1 MKMPF
6 TVDQF
11 FEVFR
16 HYNETL
22 WPAQVFLSILAVIVV
37 VLVFRARPWT
47 GRVVSAILGFLWFW
61 LALAYHLAFFSRINP
76 LAYGFSLVSLIG
88 AFVLLWQGVIRR
100 RLEFEF
106 RLGAWPILG
115 AALVLYALA
124 VYPLWSVYSG
134 HPYPA
139 MPTFGLPC
147 PTTLFTIGILAFARP
162 VYPRSPLIVPAL
174 WCLIGGQAAF
184 SLSVQPDYG
193 LFAAFLVAVGLLVRR
208 QHGTVPVE

>member
-6 TVDQF
+6 TTDQF
-11 FEVFR
+11 FELFR
-16 HYNETL
+16 RYNETL
-22 WPAQVFLSILAVIVV
+22 WPTQVFLLILAVIVIAL
-37 VLVFRARPWT
+37 VLRPRPWT
-47 GRVVSAILGFLWFW
+47 GRVISGILAFLWFW

-88 AFVLLWQGVIRR
+88 AFVFVWQGLIRR
-100 RLEFEF
+100 RLEF
-106 RLGAWPILG
+106 AWRWGPRAILG
-115 AALVLYALA
+115 VLLVVYALG
-124 VYPLWSVYSG
+124 VYPLWSAYAG
-134 HPYPA
+134 HLYPA

-147 PTTLFTIGILAFARP
+147 PTTIFTIGILVFARP

-184 SLSVQPDYG
+184 ALNVAPDYG

-208 QHGTVPVE
+208 PAT